1 VAADPVLAALAAA
14 CPAARP
20 AQPGDAVA
28 GVMPRFAAAPATVAE
43 ASELLRAAAAHDL
56 AVVPRGGRSKL
67 GWGAPPRRVDLIVD
81 TSGLDRVVEHAAGD
95 LVARVQAG
103 VSLARLGAAL
113 AGAGQQLALD
123 PPPYSAPP
131 PAAGGA
137 GATAWRGATV
147 GGTLATGAAG
157 PRRLRYG
164 TPRDLLI
171 GITVVRADGTVA
183 HSGGKVVKNVAG
195 YDLGK
200 LFTGSFGT
208 LGLIVEAVFRLHP
221 RPASAAYVT
230 VDCDGPDEAYYAVAA
245 AAGSE
250 LAPSAVELDRPAR
263 DQPVRVAVLLEGD
276 PDGTATRTGLMGT
289 LLGRGAATRPSAPGW
304 WGWPANGRPGTPPG
318 PGQSGNG
325 QPTDQRPGD
334 RQPGD
339 GQPGNDQPG
348 GERSSD
354 RHPGDTQPGGE
365 RSSDRHPGDTQPR
378 GERSGAGP
386 PGDGQPGDER
396 SGAGQPAGVADAGQ
410 AGTLIRIGFWAA
422 GLPQILRTVD
432 AAALAAGLDPAIG
445 GSAAAGVI
453 YAAVGPDADPAAV
466 AAFVS
471 GLREALARGDGD
483 ARPATAPVPDG
494 PPVLASAVVVHAP
507 PKARDLMD
515 LWGPVPS
522 LSLMRAVKDQ
532 FDPGHRMAPG
542 RFAGGI

>member
-1 VAADPVLAALAAA
+1 MADDPVLRALMAV
-14 CPAARP
+14 CPASRP
-20 AQPGDAVA
+20 AFSGDAVA
-28 GVMPRFAAAPATVAE
+28 GGTPRFAASPATVAE
-43 ASELLRAAAAHDL
+43 ASAVLRAAAEYDL
-56 AVVPRGGRSKL
+56 AVVPRGSGSKL
-67 GWGAPPRRVDLIVD
+67 AWGVPPRRCDLVVD
-81 TSGLDRVVEHAAGD
+81 TLRLDQVLEHAAGD

-103 VSLARLGAAL
+103 VGLHRLAEVLG
-113 AGAGQQLALD
+113 GAGQELALD
-123 PPPYSAPP
+123 PAPGLGTPNGVPPDW
-131 PAAGGA
+131 AGLDEPGGPGGDPGA
-137 GATAWRGATV
+137 YPGGGTV
-147 GGTLATGAAG
+147 GGTVATAAAG

-164 TPRDLLI
+164 TPRDLVI
-171 GITVVRADGTVA
+171 GITVIRADGTVA

-263 DQPVRVAVLLEGD
+263 DQPAGVAVLLEGD
-276 PDGTATRTGLMGT
+276 PDGTAERTGLMAA
-289 LLGRGAATRPSAPGW
+289 LLGKGAATQPGAPGW
-304 WGWPANGRPGTPPG
+304 WGWPANGQP
-318 PGQSGNG
+318 GNG
-325 QPTDQRPGD
+325 QPGNGQPRDQGSSAGQSGDGRPGS
-334 RQPGD
+334 
-339 GQPGNDQPG
+339 
-348 GERSSD
+348 ERA
-354 RHPGDTQPGGE
+354 
-365 RSSDRHPGDTQPR
+365 
-378 GERSGAGP
+378 GAGRP
-386 PGDGQPGDER
+386 D
-396 SGAGQPAGVADAGQ
+396 GVAHDGQ

-422 GLPQILRTVD
+422 GLPQILRAVD
-432 AAALAAGLDPAIG
+432 AAALGAGLDPAVG

-483 ARPATAPVPDG
+483 ARPASAPVPDG

-522 LSLMRAVKDQ
+522 LSLMCAVKDQ

>member
-28 GVMPRFAAAPATVAE
+28 GVMPRFAASPATIAE

-56 AVVPRGGRSKL
+56 AVVPRGGSSKL
-67 GWGAPPRRVDLIVD
+67 GWGAPPRRCDLVVD
-81 TSGLDRVVEHAAGD
+81 TRAMDQVLEHAAGD
-95 LVARVQAG
+95 LVVRVQAG
-103 VSLARLGAAL
+103 VSLAQLGEVL

-131 PAAGGA
+131 TAGSAAASG
-137 GATAWRGATV
+137 WQGATV
-147 GGTLATGAAG
+147 GGVLATGAAG

-171 GITVVRADGTVA
+171 GITVIRADGTVA

-263 DQPVRVAVLLEGD
+263 DQPARVAVLLEGD
-276 PDGTATRTGLMGT
+276 PDGTAERTGLMAA
-289 LLGRGAATRPSAPGW
+289 LLGKGAATHPEAPGW
-304 WGWPANGRPGTPPG
+304 WGWPANGR
-318 PGQSGNG
+318 SGNG
-325 QPTDQRPGD
+325 QSA
-334 RQPGD
+334 D
-339 GQPGNDQPG
+339 GQPD
-348 GERSSD
+348 
-354 RHPGDTQPGGE
+354 
-365 RSSDRHPGDTQPR
+365 
-378 GERSGAGP
+378 GA
-386 PGDGQPGDER
+386 
-396 SGAGQPAGVADAGQ
+396 ADAGE
-410 AGTLIRIGFWAA
+410 AGTLVRIGFWAA
-422 GLPQILRTVD
+422 GLPQILRAVD
-432 AAALAAGLDPAIG
+432 AAALGAGLDPAIG

-483 ARPATAPVPDG
+483 ARPASAPVPDG

-522 LSLMRAVKDQ
+522 LSLMCAVKDQ

>member
-14 CPAARP
+14 CPATRP

-28 GVMPRFAAAPATVAE
+28 GVMPRFAASPATIAE

-56 AVVPRGGRSKL
+56 AVVPRGGSSKL

-95 LVARVQAG
+95 LVVRVQAG
-103 VSLARLGAAL
+103 VTLAQLGAVL

-131 PAAGGA
+131 PVAGGA
-137 GATAWRGATV
+137 APPGWQGATVSETLPTGATPSAAAPPTGGAAAPVWLGATV

-263 DQPVRVAVLLEGD
+263 DQPIQVAVLLDGD
-276 PDGTATRTGLMGT
+276 PDGTAERTGLMAA
-289 LLGRGAATRPSAPGW
+289 LLGKGAATQADAPGW
-304 WGWPANGRPGTPPG
+304 WGWPANGRPG
-318 PGQSGNG
+318 SG
-325 QPTDQRPGD
+325 RP
-334 RQPGD
+334 
-339 GQPGNDQPG
+339 
-348 GERSSD
+348 
-354 RHPGDTQPGGE
+354 
-365 RSSDRHPGDTQPR
+365 
-378 GERSGAGP
+378 
-386 PGDGQPGDER
+386 
-396 SGAGQPAGVADAGQ
+396 GAGQPDGAADAGQ

-422 GLPQILRTVD
+422 GLPQILRAVD
-432 AAALAAGLDPAIG
+432 AAALGAGLDPAIG

-453 YAAVGPDADPAAV
+453 YAATGPDADPAAV

-483 ARPATAPVPDG
+483 ARPASAPVPDG

-522 LSLMRAVKDQ
+522 LSLMCAVKDQ

>member
-1 VAADPVLAALAAA
+1 MGADPVLAALAAA

-28 GVMPRFAAAPATVAE
+28 GVMPRFAAAPATVTE
-43 ASELLRAAAAHDL
+43 ASELLRAAAVHDL
-56 AVVPRGGRSKL
+56 AVVARGGSSKL
-67 GWGAPPRRVDLIVD
+67 GWGAPPRRCDLVVD
-81 TSGLDRVVEHAAGD
+81 TGSLDQVLEHAAGD
-95 LVARVQAG
+95 LVVRVQAG
-103 VSLARLGAAL
+103 VSLAQLGEVLAA
-113 AGAGQQLALD
+113 AGQQLALD
-123 PPPYSAPP
+123 PPPCPVPPSTADGPAPPALPGAIAGGTPATGAMPPRAAPP
-131 PAAGGA
+131 P
-137 GATAWRGATV
+137 WLGATV

-183 HSGGKVVKNVAG
+183 RSGGKVVKNVAG

-230 VDCDGPDEAYYAVAA
+230 VECAGPDEAYRAVAA

-250 LAPSAVELDRPAR
+250 LAPSAIELDRPAR
-263 DQPVRVAVLLEGD
+263 DQPVRVAVLVEGD
-276 PDGTATRTGLMGT
+276 PDGTAERTGLMCA
-289 LLGRGAATRPSAPGW
+289 LLGGGSAARPSAPLW
-304 WGWPANGRPGTPPG
+304 WGWPANGNGRPG
-318 PGQSGNG
+318 SG
-325 QPTDQRPGD
+325 QPGNSRPGD
-334 RQPGD
+334 GQSGD
-339 GQPGNDQPG
+339 GQPG
-348 GERSSD
+348 
-354 RHPGDTQPGGE
+354 
-365 RSSDRHPGDTQPR
+365 
-378 GERSGAGP
+378 GAA
-386 PGDGQPGDER
+386 
-396 SGAGQPAGVADAGQ
+396 GAGQD
-410 AGTLIRIGFWAA
+410 GTLIRIGFWAA
-422 GLPQILRTVD
+422 GLPQILRAID
-432 AAALAAGLDPAIG
+432 RAALAAGLDPAVG

-453 YAAVGPDADPAAV
+453 YATVGPDTDPAAV

-471 GLREALARGDGD
+471 GLRDALARGDGD
-483 ARPATAPVPDG
+483 ARPASAPVADG

-507 PKARDLMD
+507 PGARDLMD

-522 LSLMRAVKDQ
+522 LPLMRAVKDQ

>member
-1 VAADPVLAALAAA
+1 MAADPVLAALATA
-14 CPAARP
+14 CPATRP

-28 GVMPRFAAAPATVAE
+28 GVMPRFAASPATIAE
-43 ASELLRAAAAHDL
+43 ASDLLRAAAVHDL
-56 AVVPRGGRSKL
+56 AVVPRGGSSKL
-67 GWGAPPRRVDLIVD
+67 GWGAPPRRCDLVVD
-81 TSGLDRVVEHAAGD
+81 TRAMDQVLEHAAGD
-95 LVARVQAG
+95 LVVRVQAG
-103 VSLARLGAAL
+103 VSLAQLGEVL

-131 PAAGGA
+131 TAGSAAASG
-137 GATAWRGATV
+137 WQGATV
-147 GGTLATGAAG
+147 GGVLATGAAG

-171 GITVVRADGTVA
+171 GITVIRADGTVA
-183 HSGGKVVKNVAG
+183 HAGGKVVKNVAG

-263 DQPVRVAVLLEGD
+263 DQPARVAVLLEGD
-276 PDGTATRTGLMGT
+276 PDGTAERTGLMAA
-289 LLGRGAATRPSAPGW
+289 LLGKGAATHPEAPGW
-304 WGWPANGRPGTPPG
+304 WGWPANGR
-318 PGQSGNG
+318 SGNG
-325 QPTDQRPGD
+325 QSA
-334 RQPGD
+334 D
-339 GQPGNDQPG
+339 GQPD
-348 GERSSD
+348 
-354 RHPGDTQPGGE
+354 
-365 RSSDRHPGDTQPR
+365 
-378 GERSGAGP
+378 GA
-386 PGDGQPGDER
+386 
-396 SGAGQPAGVADAGQ
+396 ADAGE
-410 AGTLIRIGFWAA
+410 AGTLVRIGFWAA
-422 GLPQILRTVD
+422 GLPQILRAVD

-471 GLREALARGDGD
+471 GLREALAHGDGD
-483 ARPATAPVPDG
+483 ARPASAPVPDG

-522 LSLMRAVKDQ
+522 LSLMCAVKDQ

>member
-1 VAADPVLAALAAA
+1 MAADPVLAALAAA
-14 CPAARP
+14 CPVARP

-28 GVMPRFAAAPATVAE
+28 GVMPRFAASPATIAE

-56 AVVPRGGRSKL
+56 AVVPRGGSSKL
-67 GWGAPPRRVDLIVD
+67 GWGAPPRRCDLVVD
-81 TSGLDRVVEHAAGD
+81 TKAMDQVLEHAAGD
-95 LVARVQAG
+95 LVVRVQAG
-103 VSLARLGAAL
+103 VSLAQLGEVL

-131 PAAGGA
+131 PPEGAVAPSPAPPQAVAAA
-137 GATAWRGATV
+137 PSPWLGATV

-183 HSGGKVVKNVAG
+183 RSGGKVVKNVAG

-200 LFTGSFGT
+200 LFAGSFGT

-221 RPASAAYVT
+221 RPACASYVT
-230 VDCDGPDEAYYAVAA
+230 VECDGPDEAYYAVAA

-250 LAPSAVELDRPAR
+250 LAPSAIELDRPAR

-276 PDGTATRTGLMGT
+276 PDGTAERAGLMGA
-289 LLGRGAATRPSAPGW
+289 LLGKGAATQPAAPLW
-304 WGWPANGRPGTPPG
+304 WGWPANGRSGG
-318 PGQSGNG
+318 GQY
-325 QPTDQRPGD
+325 
-334 RQPGD
+334 
-339 GQPGNDQPG
+339 G
-348 GERSSD
+348 G
-354 RHPGDTQPGGE
+354 GL
-365 RSSDRHPGDTQPR
+365 
-378 GERSGAGP
+378 
-386 PGDGQPGDER
+386 PGDER
-396 SGAGQPAGVADAGQ
+396 PMAGQTDGAADAGRT
-410 AGTLIRIGFWAA
+410 GTLIRIGFWAG
-422 GLPQILRTVD
+422 GLPQILRAVD
-432 AAALAAGLDPAIG
+432 AAALAAGLDPAVG

-471 GLREALARGDGD
+471 GLRDALARGDGD
-483 ARPATAPVPDG
+483 VRPASAPVADG
-494 PPVLASAVVVHAP
+494 PPMRASAVVIHAP
-507 PKARDLMD
+507 RRATDLMD

>member
-1 VAADPVLAALAAA
+1 VAADPVLAALATA
-14 CPAARP
+14 CPATRP

-28 GVMPRFAAAPATVAE
+28 GVMPRFAASPATIAE
-43 ASELLRAAAAHDL
+43 ASDLLRAAAAHDL
-56 AVVPRGGRSKL
+56 AVVPRGGSSKL
-67 GWGAPPRRVDLIVD
+67 GWGAPPRRCDLVVD
-81 TSGLDRVVEHAAGD
+81 TRAMDQVLEHAAGD
-95 LVARVQAG
+95 LVVRVQAG
-103 VSLARLGAAL
+103 VSLAQLGEVL

-131 PAAGGA
+131 TAGSAAASG
-137 GATAWRGATV
+137 WQGATV
-147 GGTLATGAAG
+147 GGVLATGAAG

-171 GITVVRADGTVA
+171 GITVIRADGTVA
-183 HSGGKVVKNVAG
+183 HAGGKVVKNVAG

-263 DQPVRVAVLLEGD
+263 DQPARVAVLLEGD
-276 PDGTATRTGLMGT
+276 PDGTAERTGLMAA
-289 LLGRGAATRPSAPGW
+289 LLGKGAATHPDAPSW
-304 WGWPANGRPGTPPG
+304 WGWPANGR
-318 PGQSGNG
+318 SGNG
-325 QPTDQRPGD
+325 QSA
-334 RQPGD
+334 D
-339 GQPGNDQPG
+339 GQPD
-348 GERSSD
+348 
-354 RHPGDTQPGGE
+354 
-365 RSSDRHPGDTQPR
+365 
-378 GERSGAGP
+378 GA
-386 PGDGQPGDER
+386 
-396 SGAGQPAGVADAGQ
+396 ADAGE
-410 AGTLIRIGFWAA
+410 AGTLVRIGFWAA
-422 GLPQILRTVD
+422 GLPQILRAVD
-432 AAALAAGLDPAIG
+432 AAALGAGLDPAIG

-483 ARPATAPVPDG
+483 ARPASAPVPDG

-522 LSLMRAVKDQ
+522 LSLMCAVKDQ

>member
-1 VAADPVLAALAAA
+1 
-14 CPAARP
+14 
-20 AQPGDAVA
+20 
-28 GVMPRFAAAPATVAE
+28 MPRFAASPATVAE
-43 ASELLRAAAAHDL
+43 TSELLRAAAAHDL
-56 AVVPRGGRSKL
+56 AVVPRGGSSKL
-67 GWGAPPRRVDLIVD
+67 GWGAPPRRCDLVVD
-81 TSGLDRVVEHAAGD
+81 TTGLDQVLEHAAGD
-95 LVARVQAG
+95 LVVRVQAG
-103 VSLARLGAAL
+103 VSLARLGEVL

-123 PPPYSAPP
+123 PPPDPAPLPSADS
-131 PAAGGA
+131 AAPSA
-137 GATAWRGATV
+137 WLGATI

-221 RPASAAYVT
+221 LPASAAYVT
-230 VDCDGPDEAYYAVAA
+230 VDCDGPDEAYWAVAT

-250 LAPSAVELDRPAR
+250 LAPSAIELDRPAR
-263 DQPVRVAVLLEGD
+263 DQPARVAVLLEGD
-276 PDGTATRTGLMGT
+276 PGGTAERTGLMST
-289 LLGRGAATRPSAPGW
+289 LLGKGAATQLSAPAW
-304 WGWPANGRPGTPPG
+304 WGWPANGGSGNGQTAD
-318 PGQSGNG
+318 GQSGNG
-325 QPTDQRPGD
+325 R
-334 RQPGD
+334 
-339 GQPGNDQPG
+339 
-348 GERSSD
+348 
-354 RHPGDTQPGGE
+354 
-365 RSSDRHPGDTQPR
+365 
-378 GERSGAGP
+378 
-386 PGDGQPGDER
+386 PGDER
-396 SGAGQPAGVADAGQ
+396 SSDGQPGHGPTGDERSGLAQPDGAAGARPPGGAADAGQ

-422 GLPQILRTVD
+422 GLPQVLRAVD
-432 AAALAAGLDPAIG
+432 AAALAAGLDPAVG

-483 ARPATAPVPDG
+483 ARPASAPVPDG
-494 PPVLASAVVVHAP
+494 PPVLASAVVVYAP
-507 PKARDLMD
+507 PRARDLID

>member
-1 VAADPVLAALAAA
+1 VL
-14 CPAARP
+14 
-20 AQPGDAVA
+20 
-28 GVMPRFAAAPATVAE
+28 PRFAASPATVAE

-56 AVVPRGGRSKL
+56 AVVPRGGGSKL
-67 GWGAPPRRVDLIVD
+67 GWGAPPRRCDLVVD
-81 TSGLDRVVEHAAGD
+81 TTALDQVLEHAAGD
-95 LVARVQAG
+95 LVVRAQAG
-103 VSLARLGAAL
+103 VSLARLGEVL

-123 PPPYSAPP
+123 PPPC
-131 PAAGGA
+131 PAAANGA
-137 GATAWRGATV
+137 GSAWRGATAGGTLATGPTGTLATGATPSAAAAWRGATI

-183 HSGGKVVKNVAG
+183 RSGGKVVKNVAG

-230 VDCDGPDEAYYAVAA
+230 VDCDGPDEAYWAVAA

-250 LAPSAVELDRPAR
+250 LAPSAIELDRPAR
-263 DQPVRVAVLLEGD
+263 DQPVRVAVLVEGD
-276 PDGTATRTGLMGT
+276 PDGTAERAGLTRT
-289 LLGRGAATRPSAPGW
+289 LLGKGAATQQSAPAW
-304 WGWPANGRPGTPPG
+304 WGWPANG
-318 PGQSGNG
+318 NG
-325 QPTDQRPGD
+325 
-334 RQPGD
+334 
-339 GQPGNDQPG
+339 
-348 GERSSD
+348 
-354 RHPGDTQPGGE
+354 
-365 RSSDRHPGDTQPR
+365 
-378 GERSGAGP
+378 RSGTG
-386 PGDGQPGDER
+386 R
-396 SGAGQPAGVADAGQ
+396 SGDQDPGAGQ
-410 AGTLIRIGFWAA
+410 AGTLIRLGFWAA
-422 GLPQILRTVD
+422 GLPQILRAVD
-432 AAALAAGLDPAIG
+432 AAALAAGLDPAVG

-453 YAAVGPDADPAAV
+453 YAAAGPAADPAAA

-483 ARPATAPVPDG
+483 ARPASAPVPDG

-507 PKARDLMD
+507 PRARDLID